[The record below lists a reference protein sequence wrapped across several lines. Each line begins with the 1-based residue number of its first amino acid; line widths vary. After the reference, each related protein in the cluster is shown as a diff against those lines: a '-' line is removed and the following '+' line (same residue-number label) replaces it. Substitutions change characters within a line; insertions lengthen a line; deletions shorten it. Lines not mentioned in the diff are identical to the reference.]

1 MAKRNRYREMESFM
15 TKILIGDTIVFV
27 LFLIFCAKGF
37 TVAKVVTAI
46 ISIIVSLLSMAW
58 LFITG
63 ELARRRSLWMS
74 TGFGAIFLCL
84 LVSLILKYPC
94 PPIVR

>member
-1 MAKRNRYREMESFM
+1 M
-15 TKILIGDTIVFV
+15 TKILLGDTVVFI
-27 LFLIFCAKGF
+27 LFLVFCTKGF

-46 ISIIVSLLSMAW
+46 ISILVSLLSMAW

-74 TGFGAIFLCL
+74 TGIGAIFICL

-94 PPIVR
+94 PPIL

>member
-15 TKILIGDTIVFV
+15 TKILIGDAIIFV
-27 LFLIFCAKGF
+27 LFLIFCAKGY
-37 TVAKVVTAI
+37 TVAKVIAAI
-46 ISIIVSLLSMAW
+46 VSIIASLLSMAW

-74 TGFGAIFLCL
+74 TAFGAIFICL
-84 LVSLILKYPC
+84 LVSLVLKYPC
-94 PPIVR
+94 PPIV